1 MRNIEAQLHEI
12 FLDLF
17 PDNYNH
23 NHQAKVV
30 AEATD
35 IYVKNQNKRTSAK
48 NGESGLVKAV
58 WAAMSNLGFEE
69 SEEDNYSNIID
80 GFGLDPN
87 QIVRQAVNSNI
98 KLNNKWNKLAMDVL
112 NDDDLSVFM
121 DEEIKNK
128 YNLSDGTDEYL
139 HPTDVFTSKGLK
151 KHHTDSRVTPG

>member
-17 PDNYNH
+17 PDNYNN
-23 NHQAKVV
+23 NHQARII

-35 IYVKNQNKRTSAK
+35 IFLKNENKRTSAK

-58 WAAMSNLGFEE
+58 WAAMSNLGFDE
-69 SEEDNYSNIID
+69 EEDNYDNFVE

-87 QIVRQAVNSNI
+87 QIVRQAVSSNI
-98 KLNNKWNKLAMDVL
+98 KLNNKLNKMAMEIL
-112 NDDDLSVFM
+112 NDDDLSVFL
-121 DEEIKNK
+121 DEEIENE
-128 YNLSDGTDEYL
+128 YSLSDATDDYL
-139 HPTDVFTSKGLK
+139 HPKDVFVSKDMK

>member
-17 PDNYNH
+17 PDNFNS
-23 NHQAKVV
+23 NHQAKII

-35 IYVKNQNKRTSAK
+35 IFLKNENKRTSAK

-58 WAAMSNLGFEE
+58 WAAMSNLGFDDL
-69 SEEDNYSNIID
+69 EDNSDDYVD

-87 QIVRQAVNSNI
+87 QIVRQAVSSNI
-98 KLNNKWNKLAMDVL
+98 RINNKLNKMAMEVL
-112 NDDDLSVFM
+112 NDDDLSVFL
-121 DEEIKNK
+121 DEEIENE
-128 YNLSDGTDEYL
+128 YNLSDATDDYL
-139 HPTDVFTSKGLK
+139 HPEDAYSYKGMK